1 MQRRIAA
8 VVLLIVFI
16 AMIVLLT
23 VNGIPSRE
31 EYKEKYGTIES
42 AE

>member
-1 MQRRIAA
+1 MQKRIAA
-8 VVLLIVFI
+8 VVLLVVFI

-31 EYKEKYGTIES
+31 EYKEKYGTAES
-42 AE
+42 AK

>member
-8 VVLLIVFI
+8 VLLLIVFI

-31 EYKEKYGTIES
+31 EYEEKFGTS
-42 AE
+42 AQSE